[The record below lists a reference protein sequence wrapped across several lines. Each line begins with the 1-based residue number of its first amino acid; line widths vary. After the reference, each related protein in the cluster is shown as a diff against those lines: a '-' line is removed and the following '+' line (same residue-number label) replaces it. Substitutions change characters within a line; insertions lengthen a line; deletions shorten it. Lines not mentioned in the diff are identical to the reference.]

1 MARVNLKTKKTRRT
15 NDVQT
20 LKVANAISL
29 ENVAMEQRK
38 WDGKDYLVAP
48 VVLLVEG
55 VHNEFYYPAEEMKL
69 TAHLWNGVDVPVLHP
84 QDEEGNFISVTSHP
98 KIIED
103 CCIGRLWNVRYEE
116 GDNTHPPRLKGE
128 VWIDREKLNKISPES
143 FELMATDKMEVS
155 TGLIATE
162 DGLSGAWKDE
172 SYLSTLSG
180 FIPDHLALLPGEFG
194 ACSREDGC
202 GIRANKFT
210 KGADRLAK
218 LDLFLNESLKKI
230 ELNFLSNKESFG
242 QVKEAIQAKLNGMDQ
257 PNKQPVPLF
266 HYLESTYDD
275 YFIYEVMGSDGNGL
289 FKLNYTINENG
300 EAEFSGDPVPIKR
313 VQSYEE
319 IKTNKRRTKSMSN
332 GKECCAELID
342 ALIANE
348 ATQYT
353 EDHRGML
360 EELPEDVLKVM
371 AEVPKVEKEEETDPT
386 DETVTEPSNEE
397 AIQAAVEKRI
407 ANDPIMQEQKR
418 LYDQKKESLIQG
430 LLANKRNEF
439 TEEELKAKDIREL
452 ERLSSLAQVDPD
464 YSMNVASQAEEKIEN
479 EMPKESDLY
488 ALKAAGM

>member
-1 MARVNLKTKKTRRT
+1 MPLKLITAEIVR
-15 NDVQT
+15 
-20 LKVANAISL
+20 
-29 ENVAMEQRK
+29 NVAMRTETYN
-38 WDGKDYLVAP
+38 GKDHLVAP
-48 VVLLVEG
+48 VILLVEG
-55 VHNEFYYPAEEMKL
+55 VHNDYYYPASEMES
-69 TAHLWNGVDVPVLHP
+69 TAHLWNGVDVPIMHP
-84 QDEEGNFISVTSHP
+84 QDDTGNYISVNFDP
-98 KIIED
+98 KLND
-103 CCIGRLWNVRYEE
+103 QCTVGRLWNVTFEE
-116 GDNTHPPRLKGE
+116 ATDKHPARLKGE

-230 ELNFLSNKESFG
+230 ELNFLSNKESFE
-242 QVKEAIQAKLNGMDQ
+242 QVREAIQAKLNGMDQ

-289 FKLNYTINENG
+289 FKHNYTINENG

-319 IKTNKRRTKSMSN
+319 VKTNKRRTKSMSN

-371 AEVPKVEKEEETDPT
+371 AEVPKVEKKEETDPT
-386 DETVTEPSNEE
+386 NEE

-418 LYDQKKESLIQG
+418 LYDQNKESLIQG

-452 ERLSSLAQVDPD
+452 ERLYSLAHVDPD
-464 YSMNVASQAEEKIEN
+464 YSMNVASQAEEKIDN